1 MIVKAMKW
9 FVLAGAAV
17 FAIVA
22 VSLVISYQR
31 ALDGEYRH
39 TAATQALP
47 LYPAPAKDGLL
58 RVAAAGGEFRV
69 RTAGCEHA
77 AGQASK
83 PAVILLH
90 GWPVTSAM
98 WLRLIDPLAR
108 AGYCVL
114 APDQRGYSPGAR
126 PDAVQD
132 YVLNKLSDDVLALAD
147 AVGIQRFHLV
157 GHDWGSA
164 IGWGVVMSVPE
175 RVITWSALSIPH
187 PAAFA
192 RAVEQ
197 DPEQRA
203 NSSYFLLFRARGLAE
218 GIFAFADM
226 ALYKAVYTG
235 MSAQQTEEYL
245 RVLREPGAMT
255 ATFNYY
261 RAMDANAA
269 ASDVAVKVATP
280 TLFIWGNADPA
291 VARSGVEWQQEFM
304 TGPYTQ
310 VELTAGHWL
319 FVDEPDRVISLI
331 TNHIQ
336 THAPRAAP
344 ARPLD

>member
-1 MIVKAMKW
+1 MILKAIKW
-9 FVLAGAAV
+9 FVLASAAV
-17 FAIVA
+17 LAIVA
-22 VSLVISYQR
+22 ILLVISYQL
-31 ALDGEYRH
+31 ALDSEYRH

-58 RVAAAGGEFRV
+58 RVAVADKEFRV
-69 RTAGCEHA
+69 RTAGCEGA
-77 AGQASK
+77 ADQAGK

-98 WLRLIDPLAR
+98 WLRLIDPLAN

-126 PDAVQD
+126 PDTVQD
-132 YVLNKLSDDVLALAD
+132 YALDKLVSDVLALAD
-147 AVGIQRFHLV
+147 AVGIRRFHLV

-175 RVITWSALSIPH
+175 RIITWSALSIPH

-197 DPEQRA
+197 DAEQRA
-203 NSSYFLLFRARGLAE
+203 SSSYFLLFRTPWLAE
-218 GIFAFADM
+218 GMFAFADM
-226 ALYKAVYTG
+226 ALYKAVCTG
-235 MSAQQTEEYL
+235 MSKQQTDEYL
-245 RVLREPGAMT
+245 SVLREPGAMT

-261 RAMDANAA
+261 RAMNASTLDSA
-269 ASDVAVKVATP
+269 TAMKVATP

-291 VARSGVEWQQEFM
+291 VARSGVEWQQDYM

-310 VELTAGHWL
+310 VELSAAHWL

-331 TNHIQ
+331 SNHIQ
-336 THAPRAAP
+336 THSRHTGRA
-344 ARPLD
+344 RQLD

>member
-1 MIVKAMKW
+1 MIFKAIKW
-9 FVLAGAAV
+9 FVVVSVTV

-22 VSLVISYQR
+22 IALVISYQW
-31 ALDGEYRH
+31 ALDSEYRH
-39 TAATQALP
+39 TAATRALP
-47 LYPAPAKDGLL
+47 LYPAPAQDGLL
-58 RVAAAGGEFRV
+58 RVAVADREFRV
-69 RTAGCEHA
+69 RTAGCEPEA
-77 AGQASK
+77 DQASK

-98 WLRLIDPLAR
+98 WLRLIDPLAS

-126 PDAVQD
+126 PDSVQD
-132 YVLNKLSDDVLALAD
+132 YALHTLSSDVLALAD
-147 AVGIQRFHLV
+147 AFGLRRFHLV

-164 IGWGVVMSVPE
+164 IGWGVVMRVPE
-175 RVITWSALSIPH
+175 RIITWSALSIPH

-192 RAVEQ
+192 RAVEE
-197 DPEQRA
+197 DAEQRA
-203 NSSYFLLFRARGLAE
+203 SSSYFLLFRTPWLAE

-235 MSAQQTEEYL
+235 MSEQQTEEYL

-261 RAMDANAA
+261 RAMNANALDSNA
-269 ASDVAVKVATP
+269 AMKVATP

-291 VARSGVEWQQEFM
+291 VARSGVEWQQDYM

-310 VELTAGHWL
+310 VELSAGHWL

-336 THAPRAAP
+336 THSRRAGP
-344 ARPLD
+344 ARH